1 MDVRHSKEGAKM
13 KKPTQNV
20 DELKSLQRD
29 AETLKARRNRRG
41 PTETSPA
48 EQAGGN
54 DERANDAK
62 EQSVK
67 DPAEEAPVLE
77 AEGTDPHYADQF
89 AVAVKELEDTT
100 REHPVLALLAAFT
113 TGIVVGNL
121 FSRR

>member
-1 MDVRHSKEGAKM
+1 MDVRHPKEGAKM

-20 DELKSLQRD
+20 DELKNLQRD

-41 PTETSPA
+41 PTATPPT

-54 DERANDAK
+54 DEPANDAE

-67 DPAEEAPVLE
+67 GPAEEAPVLE
-77 AEGTDPHYADQF
+77 AEGTDPHYADQL

-113 TGIVVGNL
+113 TGVVVGNL

>member
-1 MDVRHSKEGAKM
+1 M

-20 DELKSLQRD
+20 DELKNLQRD

-41 PTETSPA
+41 PTETPPA

-54 DERANDAK
+54 NEHANGAK
-62 EQSVK
+62 EHSVNG
-67 DPAEEAPVLE
+67 PAEEAPVLE
-77 AEGTDPHYADQF
+77 AEGTDPHYADQL
-89 AVAVKELEDTT
+89 AVAMKELEDTT

-113 TGIVVGNL
+113 TGVVVGNL

>member
-1 MDVRHSKEGAKM
+1 M

-20 DELKSLQRD
+20 DELKNLQRD

-41 PTETSPA
+41 PTATPPA
-48 EQAGGN
+48 EQTCGN

-62 EQSVK
+62 EHSVEG
-67 DPAEEAPVLE
+67 PAEEAPVLE
-77 AEGTDPHYADQF
+77 AEGTDPHYADQL
-89 AVAVKELEDTT
+89 AVAMKELEDTT

-113 TGIVVGNL
+113 TGVVIGNL